1 MNLCA
6 ARVILPIDAFGG
18 MATLLKCRNII
29 PLVLRICRIA
39 RTTNATNWN
48 STFHTYVRK
57 TASLNVSRMY
67 CFVDRISATGRVKM
81 LQYRY
86 VRNHFHHSIMKNK

>member
-18 MATLLKCRNII
+18 TATPLKCRNII

-48 STFHTYVRK
+48 STFHIYVRK
-57 TASLNVSRMY
+57 TASPNVSRMY
-67 CFVDRISATGRVKM
+67 CFVDRIRAVAA
-81 LQYRY
+81 
-86 VRNHFHHSIMKNK
+86 V